1 MARQCFAPK
10 QARNSRP
17 KAFYSSK
24 TTDNYAAQQHK
35 AAQHR
40 CEKLKTSTVVSA
52 DALLRAWFCGPVSMF
67 CIHVAVCK
75 SVVEGHRRQQAFEAE
90 RRRLLQACMASSMKY
105 PYQQRAQVSA
115 AYGDKSVINNI
126 ATPLF

>member
-1 MARQCFAPK
+1 MARQCFAHK

-17 KAFYSSK
+17 KAFYSSE

-40 CEKLKTSTVVSA
+40 CEKVKASTLVSA
-52 DALLRAWFCGPVSMF
+52 DALLRAWFCGPVSVF
-67 CIHVAVCK
+67 CLHVAVCE

-90 RRRLLQACMASSMKY
+90 RRRLLQACMASSEKY
-105 PYQQRAQVSA
+105 PLKQRAQVSA
-115 AYGDKSVINNI
+115 VGADKQS
-126 ATPLF
+126 